1 MFNEVQKDIPADV
14 VGNDDGGKKH
24 ILEWTWYEKVKKT
37 KKPKT
42 LQYQETGTLGM
53 LIGLLVL

>member
-14 VGNDDGGKKH
+14 VGNDDGGKEP
-24 ILEWTWYEKVKKT
+24 ILEWTWNEKVKKT

-53 LIGLLVL
+53 LLGLLVL